1 MVGLSNHT
9 EESKMKTRGFVLIIV
24 AVAFAF
30 APAKLNAQG
39 NYAVRLISPVAG
51 QVLYAGQKIMIE
63 WQHRLPNI
71 PLSGCESE
79 AWLSLDGG
87 RSFTLWITFL
97 DPRNTS
103 FLWTVPNTPTNGAVI
118 DIRFGCD
125 LHYPETYA
133 PQPASMFTIAKSGVP
148 TG

>member
-1 MVGLSNHT
+1 
-9 EESKMKTRGFVLIIV
+9 MKTCGFVLIIV

-30 APAKLNAQG
+30 APARSNAQG
-39 NYAVRLISPVAG
+39 NYAVKLTSPVAG

-87 RSFTLWITFL
+87 GTFSMWVTFL

-103 FLWTVPNTPTNGAVI
+103 FLWTVPNTPTYSAVF

-125 LHYPETYA
+125 LHYPESYA
-133 PQPASMFTIAKSGVP
+133 PQPASMFIIHK
-148 TG
+148 

>member
-1 MVGLSNHT
+1 MKIRGL
-9 EESKMKTRGFVLIIV
+9 VLIMV

-39 NYAVRLISPVAG
+39 NYAVKLSSPVAG
-51 QVLYAGQKIMIE
+51 QVLYVGQKIMIE
-63 WQHRLPNI
+63 WQHKLPNI
-71 PLSGCESE
+71 PMPGCESE

-87 RSFTLWITFL
+87 RTFTSWITFL

-103 FLWTVPNTPTNGAVI
+103 FLWTVPNTPTNAAVL

-125 LHYPETYA
+125 LRYPESYA
-133 PQPASMFTIAKSGVP
+133 PQPASTFVIAAR
-148 TG
+148 

>member
-1 MVGLSNHT
+1 
-9 EESKMKTRGFVLIIV
+9 
-24 AVAFAF
+24 
-30 APAKLNAQG
+30 
-39 NYAVRLISPVAG
+39 LISPVAG
-51 QVLYAGQKIMIE
+51 QVLYPGQKIMIE
-63 WQHRLPNI
+63 WKHMLPNI
-71 PLSGCESE
+71 PLAGCESE

-87 RSFTLWITFL
+87 STFSMWITFL

-103 FLWTVPNTPTNGAVI
+103 FLWTVPNMPTNAAVL

-125 LHYPETYA
+125 LHYPESYA

>member
-1 MVGLSNHT
+1 
-9 EESKMKTRGFVLIIV
+9 MKTCGFILIII

-30 APAKLNAQG
+30 APVKSNAQG
-39 NYAVRLISPVAG
+39 NYVVRLVSPVAG
-51 QVLYAGQKIMIE
+51 QVLYAGQKIMVE

-87 RSFTLWITFL
+87 ITFPTWVTFL

-103 FLWTVPNTPTNGAVI
+103 FLWTVPNTPTHSAVL

-125 LHYPETYA
+125 LHYPETYS
-133 PQPASMFTIAKSGVP
+133 PQPAAMFTIAKSGAP
-148 TG
+148 TN

>member
-1 MVGLSNHT
+1 MKIRGL
-9 EESKMKTRGFVLIIV
+9 VLIVV

-30 APAKLNAQG
+30 ASAKLNAQG
-39 NYAVRLISPVAG
+39 NYAVKLTSPVAG

-63 WQHRLPNI
+63 WKHMLPNI

-87 RSFTLWITFL
+87 RSFTLWLTFL

-103 FLWTVPNTPTNGAVI
+103 FLWTVPNTPTNAAVL

-125 LHYPETYA
+125 LHYPESYA
-133 PQPASMFTIAKSGVP
+133 PQPASTFVIAP
-148 TG
+148 R

>member
-1 MVGLSNHT
+1 MKIRGL
-9 EESKMKTRGFVLIIV
+9 VLIVV

-39 NYAVRLISPVAG
+39 NYAVKLTSPVAG

-63 WQHRLPNI
+63 WKHMLPNI

-87 RSFTLWITFL
+87 RSFTLWLTFL

-103 FLWTVPNTPTNGAVI
+103 FLWTVPNMPTNAAVL

-125 LHYPETYA
+125 LHYPESYA
-133 PQPASMFTIAKSGVP
+133 PQPASTFVIAP
-148 TG
+148 R

>member
-1 MVGLSNHT
+1 MKIRGL
-9 EESKMKTRGFVLIIV
+9 VLIVV

-39 NYAVRLISPVAG
+39 NYAVKLTSPVAG

-63 WQHRLPNI
+63 WKHMLPNI

-79 AWLSLDGG
+79 AWLSLDAG
-87 RSFTLWITFL
+87 RSFTLWLTFL

-103 FLWTVPNTPTNGAVI
+103 FLWTVPNTPTNAAVL

-125 LHYPETYA
+125 LHYPESYA
-133 PQPASMFTIAKSGVP
+133 PQPASTFVIAP
-148 TG
+148 R

>member
-1 MVGLSNHT
+1 MNI
-9 EESKMKTRGFVLIIV
+9 RGIILVMV

-30 APAKLNAQG
+30 APMKSNAQG
-39 NYAVRLISPVAG
+39 NYAVKLTSPVAG
-51 QVLYAGQKIMIE
+51 QVLYVGQKIMIE
-63 WQHRLPNI
+63 WKHMLPNI
-71 PLSGCESE
+71 PLAGCESE

-87 RSFTLWITFL
+87 RTFSMWITWL
-97 DPRNTS
+97 DPRSTS
-103 FLWTVPNTPTNGAVI
+103 FLWTVPNTPTNSAVL

-133 PQPASMFTIAKSGVP
+133 PQPASMFTIAKNP

>member
-1 MVGLSNHT
+1 MT
-9 EESKMKTRGFVLIIV
+9 II
-24 AVAFAF
+24 AVAFSS
-30 APAKLNAQG
+30 APQFVNTSSAASGTYSAQ
-39 NYAVRLISPVAG
+39 LISPVAG
-51 QVLYAGQKIMIE
+51 QVLYPGQKIMIE
-63 WQHRLPNI
+63 WKHMLPNI
-71 PLSGCESE
+71 PLAGCESE

-87 RSFTLWITFL
+87 STFSTWITFL

-103 FLWTVPNTPTNGAVI
+103 FLWTVPNMPTNAAVL

-125 LHYPETYA
+125 LHYPESYA

>member
-1 MVGLSNHT
+1 
-9 EESKMKTRGFVLIIV
+9 MKTRGFVLIMV

-39 NYAVRLISPVAG
+39 NYAVKLSSPVAG
-51 QVLYAGQKIMIE
+51 QVLYAGQQIMVQ
-63 WQHRLPNI
+63 WKHRVPDI
-71 PLSGCESE
+71 PLAGCESE

-87 RSFTLWITFL
+87 VTFPMWLTFL
-97 DPRNTS
+97 APTSTS
-103 FLWTVPNTPTNGAVI
+103 FLWTVPNTPTNAAVL

-133 PQPASMFTIAKSGVP
+133 PQPASMFTIAKSGVH
-148 TG
+148 

>member
-1 MVGLSNHT
+1 MKIRGL
-9 EESKMKTRGFVLIIV
+9 VLIVV

-30 APAKLNAQG
+30 GPAKLNAQG
-39 NYAVRLISPVAG
+39 NYAVKLTSPVAG

-63 WQHRLPNI
+63 WKHMLPNI

-87 RSFTLWITFL
+87 RSFTLWLTFL

-103 FLWTVPNTPTNGAVI
+103 FLWTVPNTPTNAAVL

-125 LHYPETYA
+125 LHYPESYA
-133 PQPASMFTIAKSGVP
+133 PQPASTFVIAP
-148 TG
+148 R

>member
-1 MVGLSNHT
+1 
-9 EESKMKTRGFVLIIV
+9 MKTCGFMVVIV

-30 APAKLNAQG
+30 APAKSNAQG
-39 NYAVRLISPVAG
+39 NYVVRLISPVAG
-51 QVLYAGQKIMIE
+51 QVLYAGQKIMVE
-63 WQHRLPNI
+63 WKHKLPNI

-87 RSFTLWITFL
+87 ITFPTWITFL

-103 FLWTVPNTPTNGAVI
+103 FLWTVPNTPTNSAVL

-125 LHYPETYA
+125 LHYPESYA
-133 PQPASMFTIAKSGVP
+133 PQPASMFTIAKSAVP
-148 TG
+148 TN